1 MKERIATEGMWL
13 TQAILSNENERL
25 FVKKVCGF
33 GDLNTLYTEWTDEHK
48 EQWEDEHPQEEN
60 EDISAEE
67 ALGIIIN
74 GE

>member
-13 TQAILSNENERL
+13 TQVTPNNENERL

-33 GDLNTLYTEWTDEHK
+33 GDLDTLYTECSDEHK
-48 EQWEDEHPQEEN
+48 EQWEAEHLQDKT

-67 ALGIIIN
+67 TL
-74 GE
+74 